1 MGDDAEGA
9 VNAEGCY
16 LDLYD
21 NEGNPLTNVKR
32 KKKTM
37 CPGIYEK
44 KLYKEEEVEFQ
55 QRKSKNLLDL
65 KKLTVTAEKKYDKLD
80 SQWYYV
86 DADYKKHR

>member
-1 MGDDAEGA
+1 MGDDLDGM

-21 NEGNPLTNVKR
+21 QNGEPLTNVKR

-37 CPGIYEK
+37 CPAIYEK
-44 KLYKEEEVEFQ
+44 KLYKEEGVEFQ
-55 QRKSKNLLDL
+55 QRQSKDLRDL
-65 KKLTVTAEKKYDKLD
+65 KKLTVTAEKKYEKLD
-80 SQWYYV
+80 SQWYHV